1 MILHLIGGSLMV
13 TELKTFKTVKELISY
28 LDEQVENTKR
38 LLEEY
43 MSRLETQKSKMEKI
57 RALSESLGKI
67 LGRAPSIGTSQ
78 TVDIMGLKLII
89 NPSPIQEVTTLEDVI
104 KQLND
109 KLIVLQKIKKAVESL
124 GMLEETELNL
134 NVAVVNDIPTVVM
147 MQLS

>member
-1 MILHLIGGSLMV
+1 MV

-43 MSRLETQKSKMEKI
+43 MGRLETQKSKMEKI

>member
-1 MILHLIGGSLMV
+1 MV

-67 LGRAPSIGTSQ
+67 LGRAPSIGASQ

-89 NPSPIQEVTTLEDVI
+89 NPSPIQEVITLEDVI

>member
-1 MILHLIGGSLMV
+1 MV